1 MAVWT
6 DRARNAVV
14 TRNAGPKPKTRK
26 RSGAPDGKQP
36 GPPNRPG
43 VTDSTTVP
51 SATNAS
57 QPNSRRSPVGR
68 TLMWVG
74 LGLGIASVSVA
85 VGIVAVRV
93 ALRREAPSDETA
105 DRIQALIDEANRL
118 IKTLDE
124 KKQA

>member
-1 MAVWT
+1 
-6 DRARNAVV
+6 
-14 TRNAGPKPKTRK
+14 
-26 RSGAPDGKQP
+26 
-36 GPPNRPG
+36 

-51 SATNAS
+51 SAANAS
-57 QPNSRRSPVGR
+57 EPNSRRSPVGR

-74 LGLGIASVSVA
+74 IGLGIASVSVA

-105 DRIQALIDEANRL
+105 DRIQALIDEANHL

-124 KKQA
+124 KKQS